1 MLQAIV
7 QAANDKDYSLR
18 ANLDVYIAANGRIV
32 PISNANNS
40 TDQQHSEPIFTS
52 IRKLLC
58 SGQEDDL
65 SEMLAEGEEEE
76 VILKKDFQDFVRE
89 DLGL

>member
-18 ANLDVYIAANGRIV
+18 ANFDVYSAANGRIV
-32 PISNANNS
+32 PLSTVNNS
-40 TDQQHSEPIFTS
+40 TDQQHSEPTFTS

-58 SGQEDDL
+58 SGQEEDL
-65 SEMLAEGEEEE
+65 SEILAEGEEEE